1 MYCPSFPEAPTMH
14 TLISS
19 SHQLTGTQI
28 WPPAFRARHEK
39 ENAGV
44 TEAQQGRP
52 QCSGVSEGLPAFVS
66 SFTILR
72 ADMKAWRPAPKAMT
86 CRTSF
91 RNTRP
96 GDGRVLF

>member
-1 MYCPSFPEAPTMH
+1 MH

-28 WPPAFRARHEK
+28 WPAFRARHEK

-72 ADMKAWRPAPKAMT
+72 ADMKA
-86 CRTSF
+86 
-91 RNTRP
+91 
-96 GDGRVLF
+96 